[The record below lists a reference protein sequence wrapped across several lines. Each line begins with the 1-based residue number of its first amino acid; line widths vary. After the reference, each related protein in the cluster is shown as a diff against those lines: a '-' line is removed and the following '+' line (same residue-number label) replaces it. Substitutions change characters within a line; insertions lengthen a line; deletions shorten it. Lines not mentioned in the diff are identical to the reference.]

1 MNGSVEKAVNSA
13 VTCLTSA
20 LRSRMQVWEGH
31 VGTQIDSRIRR
42 HWVAFE
48 KKWED
53 KIVQLEPGST
63 EGAIAMAE
71 SRIRKSVQKEMEGVW
86 RDRME
91 REEKVTTNSEH
102 YALRY
107 AMRSRG

>member
-1 MNGSVEKAVNSA
+1 M
-13 VTCLTSA
+13 
-20 LRSRMQVWEGH
+20 
-31 VGTQIDSRIRR
+31 GTQIDSRTRR

-53 KIVQLEPGST
+53 KFVQLEPGST
-63 EGAIAMAE
+63 EGAIAITE
-71 SRIRKSVQKEMEGVW
+71 SRIWKSVQKEVEGVW

-91 REEKVTTNSEH
+91 REEKVTANSEH

-107 AMRSRG
+107 ALRSRG